1 VSLGV
6 AFAFAPID
14 DGTRSFR
21 ECARKRMFGWRWI
34 AGSGHARA
42 DVRALELPERDGA
55 SHLASVGQSDALERA
70 VHQAEHATDEL
81 E

>member
-1 VSLGV
+1 
-6 AFAFAPID
+6 
-14 DGTRSFR
+14 
-21 ECARKRMFGWRWI
+21 MFGWRWI

-55 SHLASVGQSDALERA
+55 SHLASVGQSDDIARALERAVRRARVALERA